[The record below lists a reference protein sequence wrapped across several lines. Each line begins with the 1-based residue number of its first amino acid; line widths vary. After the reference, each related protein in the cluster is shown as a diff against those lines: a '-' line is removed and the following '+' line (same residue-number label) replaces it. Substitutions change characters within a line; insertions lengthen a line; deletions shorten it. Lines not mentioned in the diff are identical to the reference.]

1 MRGNYAM
8 SKSFARL
15 SLLPARHSRGSGNP
29 LPSSAGAT
37 RWKIAPVPTPRRAQQ
52 GAVLV
57 VALIF
62 LLLLTMLA
70 LSATGRSLLQERMA
84 GGLRNAQLA
93 EMGADNA
100 LRGAEWRLWTSTSK
114 VGSRLDCQN
123 GQLSSAD
130 ACVNYS
136 PGNPPY
142 GVNGTVTQ
150 FLTSQGWVDGVGKE
164 YTGTLGNDG
173 YTSATSDAM
182 KTAVLA
188 KNPRYIIEDMGRV
201 TPPSGGIQHEAGDT
215 GPMNNG
221 PGQLNTHIYRI
232 TARATGASENTIR
245 VLQST
250 FDAQA
255 TN

>member
-1 MRGNYAM
+1 MFIARHFPAGFTMRG
-8 SKSFARL
+8 RT
-15 SLLPARHSRGSGNP
+15 R
-29 LPSSAGAT
+29 SSQ
-37 RWKIAPVPTPRRAQQ
+37 R
-52 GAVLV
+52 GAVLI

-70 LSATGRSLLQERMA
+70 LSATGRSLLQVHMA
-84 GGLRNAQLA
+84 GSLRNAQLA
-93 EMGADNA
+93 EMSANNA
-100 LRGAEWRLWTSTSK
+100 LRGGEWRLWTSTSK
-114 VGSRLDCQN
+114 VGSHLDCQN
-123 GQLSSAD
+123 GALSSDD
-130 ACVNYS
+130 ACAVYS

-142 GVNGTVTQ
+142 AAGGDVTK
-150 FLTSQGWVDGVGKE
+150 FLTSAGWVDNIGKE
-164 YTGTLGNDG
+164 YPGSLSGG
-173 YTSATSDAM
+173 YTDAGLG
-182 KTAVLA
+182 TAQLA

-201 TPPSGGIQHEAGDT
+201 TPPHGGIQHESGDT